1 MARGTEP
8 ASGAQPRGGSRDAR
22 NRVPHVAAEAAVQT
36 SWCRVSPGARAPG
49 GLWVSALRGSGFFTE
64 HTRSAGATSDP
75 AGAVTR
81 KFDPKGVS
89 SRLQTQQTERATFI
103 SIDTRSEPRLGGRR
117 TQRRRAGVRLEGRI
131 GSVRVID
138 DPCGGHGVVVPVP
151 RPHRETQK
159 GGGKARGQENR
170 RRKPRPERSG
180 RQETGRAEGHLE
192 ALRRPATPKP
202 GCRTG
207 QSQGQRCG
215 PAAVGWGGLGW
226 WRKRAEGG
234 GHTLSVANSV
244 FKTIMLL
251 N

>member
-1 MARGTEP
+1 MEGIPGFSQTSVVTGHERLCLRRAYGFCTWEILIHGVVWRGEGRVVSAPRGGRGVARGTEP
-8 ASGAQPRGGSRDAR
+8 ASGAQPRGGSRDAG
-22 NRVPHVAAEAAVQT
+22 NRVPHAAAEAAVQT

-64 HTRSAGATSDP
+64 HTRSAGAASDP

-138 DPCGGHGVVVPVP
+138 DPCGGRGVVVPVP

-159 GGGKARGQENR
+159 GGGKA
-170 RRKPRPERSG
+170 
-180 RQETGRAEGHLE
+180 
-192 ALRRPATPKP
+192 
-202 GCRTG
+202 
-207 QSQGQRCG
+207 
-215 PAAVGWGGLGW
+215 
-226 WRKRAEGG
+226 
-234 GHTLSVANSV
+234 
-244 FKTIMLL
+244 
-251 N
+251 